1 MCGKTTTYHQIK
13 TYLCSIISRNPI
25 KRDRDMR
32 YSVII
37 PVYNRPDEVDEL
49 LQSLTRQSFKDFEVI
64 IVEDGSSVPCKN
76 VADRYQDIL
85 NIRYYSKPNSGPG
98 QTRNYGAERSRGE
111 YLIILDSDWILPE
124 DYFQEVAKSHQ
135 LLHDFILHH
144 RRYSRREKENGQVLS
159 EKLQYGS
166 TPRGLRSTRRL
177 LPDAFWRRHRFQHPH
192 LQRRI
197 QVQAVSRSMGI
208 SQTTDGP
215 EEILQASAQFRHC
228 PHQPLQ
234 ETSRLLE
241 NRASAARHIHSGSSG
256 ATGKRTFLPIQPP
269 TGCAICTARLHRLRH
284 SKQEPAHRPLFHC
297 RILHPAHRIWNRI
310 LESLVEPLHTRQR

>member
-1 MCGKTTTYHQIK
+1 
-13 TYLCSIISRNPI
+13 
-25 KRDRDMR
+25 MR

-49 LQSLTRQSFKDFEVI
+49 LQSLTRQCRRPLSGHSEHPLLLQAQFRPGANTQLWRRTQPGRIPDNTGLRLHPSRRLLS
-64 IVEDGSSVPCKN
+64 GSGK
-76 VADRYQDIL
+76 RITG
-85 NIRYYSKPNSGPG
+85 NSCRRLWR
-98 QTRNYGAERSRGE
+98 TRPRTCLFYRC
-111 YLIILDSDWILPE
+111 
-124 DYFQEVAKSHQ
+124 AKSHQ

-159 EKLQYGS
+159 EELQYGS

-241 NRASAARHIHSGSSG
+241 NRASAARHIHTGSSG
-256 ATGKRTFLPIQPP
+256 ATGRRTFLPIQPP

-297 RILHPAHRIWNRI
+297 CILHPAHRIWNRI